1 MLCRAAGC
9 VITDANQT
17 LMARIGQVFHQAC
30 RGRPSGLHREPRPRP
45 AAFGN
50 APPIRVNS
58 PVFMEL
64 SNDLAAPAPTL
75 SITEI
80 LRGRNLFILG
90 STGFVGKVLLSMLLD
105 RFPEIGRA
113 YVMVR
118 RGSGT
123 DSEARFW
130 QSVVTSPAFDPLR
143 ARYGGPEGLAQVLR
157 QKVVVVD
164 GDITEPNLGLG
175 EAEAEKVAKDIDV
188 LINSSGRVTFNPP
201 LESALRTNVE
211 GTKNV
216 IAFAKRM
223 KRPALIHT
231 STCFVAGNR
240 SGEVWEDEKLD
251 GYFPRHQDLPGTRFS
266 VEQEM
271 ADNAAGAARIR
282 ELADDAQV
290 LAKLRQEARDRL
302 REEKRDFDDEGS
314 LKLAV
319 ARARKEWIRSEMTR
333 QGVERAANW
342 GWPNIYTY
350 TKSMGDQLVARE
362 TDIVRAIVR
371 PAIVESAVEYPFRGW
386 NEGFTTSAP
395 LVYLALKGQNMLPVA
410 PKLILDVV
418 PVDHVVAGMLMV
430 AAQAIV
436 EQPKLV
442 FQLSSGDLNPMRMDR
457 VTTLTGLYK
466 RQRFRDKE
474 TGNKFL
480 NELAARMEFRPV
492 DEEHFDRY
500 SLPTFNRAAKQ
511 VSKALGRIRPS
522 WGAGRFSEFLDR
534 MKKGVDEIE
543 RVTTEA
549 AENITLFRPFI
560 FENAYVFRADNIR
573 ALRDRLTPEDQKKL
587 VWGPEKLD
595 LYDYWMNIHF
605 PGLARWVLPE
615 LDETYA
621 ARPKQVYSYHD
632 LLELFD
638 ATTKLHATRTAL
650 RIERGKREEI
660 YSYADLQELAS
671 RIGVFLLG
679 HNVAAAERVM
689 LCAKNAPEW
698 SMAYFG
704 VLKAHATA
712 VPVDNELKIAELV
725 NLARAS
731 GAVGLLIGDEV
742 LERVGDGLA
751 QAFTEAGLPTRIWP
765 FSEAFALPDVD
776 VEKARLPLLARRVSP
791 DALASLI
798 FTSGTTGRPKGVML
812 THRNFTFMVSELSKI
827 FEFGVT
833 DGMLSLLPL
842 HHAFEFSAGLLAP
855 LSHGAQVT
863 YLSELTGD
871 AISSALKKGRVTA
884 IVGVPALWDLLRRR
898 LFQRFADK
906 SPVLEALMKVL
917 AAANFELRSR
927 TGFDLGV
934 LAFLPVHEGFG
945 GRIRYL
951 ISGGSALPADVM
963 KAFYGMGFNF
973 FEGYGLTETAPVL
986 TVTSP
991 KEKPI
996 AGSVGRPLPGV
1007 EVKIADPD
1015 ETTGVG
1021 EVIARGRN
1029 VMAGYWSDPDATA
1042 DAVRDGWFHT
1052 GDLGRFDDK
1061 GNLYLVGRSKDVIV
1075 DANGKNVYPDEVEEL
1090 YAGNPYVKEL
1100 SVVGVPD
1107 GIGEQVACAVVPDLE
1122 HDPALSPAEVHA
1134 KIEEHF
1140 RKISADLPIWKRVRA
1155 VHLWEGDLPKSAKR
1169 SVKRREVSAE
1179 IARQRRKTE
1188 ETKGALAVASG
1199 DRAQVGWLLDT
1210 VATVSGRRRADVQLG
1225 SRFGEL
1231 GFDSLMYAELSSAL
1245 ETAAVVLPES
1255 VDITTL
1261 GTVAEL
1267 QELLARG
1274 PVAAARERAAGR
1286 DDADG
1291 DIHVP
1296 SPVAAAGK
1304 RALALGQRLFYER
1317 VLDTKVKG
1325 GIHIPHHTS
1334 FIVAANHA
1342 SHLDMGAIKVA
1353 LGDAG
1358 TELASMAA
1366 ADYFFRGRYRRAY
1379 FKHFTNLVPMERSG
1393 SIRKS
1398 MEKTLEVLKRGRSLV
1413 VFPEGTRS
1421 VTGDVAEFLPS
1432 LGYLALRA
1440 EVGILPAHVAGS
1452 YEALPKGTAL
1462 PRARDL
1468 TVSFAPFLSPDWLA
1482 TLVAG
1487 LPQQEA
1493 WRLVAAFTQ
1502 RAVENLRDGL
1512 PTPLDIDAVRSAWDG
1527 RALGPIALRTRPVRR
1542 PLLKSVP

>member
-1 MLCRAAGC
+1 
-9 VITDANQT
+9 
-17 LMARIGQVFHQAC
+17 
-30 RGRPSGLHREPRPRP
+30 
-45 AAFGN
+45 
-50 APPIRVNS
+50 
-58 PVFMEL
+58 MEL
-64 SNDLAAPAPTL
+64 PKSVASKPGSSWSASEA
-75 SITEI
+75 
-80 LRGRNLFILG
+80 LRGRNLFVLG

-105 RFPEIGRA
+105 RYPDIGRA

-123 DSEARFW
+123 DSESRFW

-143 ARYGGPEGLAQVLR
+143 EKYGGQEGLAAVLR
-157 QKVVVVD
+157 KKVVVVD
-164 GDITEPNLGLG
+164 GDITEPNLGLTDV
-175 EAEAEKVAKDIDV
+175 EAQKVAQDIDV

-240 SGEVWEDEKLD
+240 SGEVWEDEELD
-251 GYFPRHQDLPGTRFS
+251 GYFPKRAELSGTHFS

-271 ADNAAGAARIR
+271 IDNALGAARIR
-282 ELADDAQV
+282 QLADDAQV
-290 LAKLRQEARDRL
+290 LAGLRREARERM
-302 REEKRDFDDEGS
+302 REENRDPDDEAA

-319 ARARKEWIRSEMTR
+319 ARARKEWIRSEMTK
-333 QGVERAANW
+333 QGVERAAAW

-362 TDIVRAIVR
+362 TGIVRAIVR
-371 PAIVESAVEYPFRGW
+371 PAIVESAVAYPFRGW

-395 LVYLALKGQNMLPVA
+395 LVYLALKGQNVLPVSS
-410 PKLILDVV
+410 KLILDVV
-418 PVDHVVAGMLMV
+418 PVDHVVAAMLMV

-474 TGNKFL
+474 TGNRFV

-492 DEEHFDRY
+492 TEEHFDRY
-500 SLPTFNRAAKQ
+500 SIPTIKRAAKQ
-511 VSKALGRIRPS
+511 VSKTLGRIRPR
-522 WGAGRFSEFLDR
+522 WGAGRFTAVMDR
-534 MKKGVDEIE
+534 VIKGFDEID

-549 AENITLFRPFI
+549 AENIELFRPFI

-573 ALRDRLTPEDQKKL
+573 ALRDRLGPEDQARL
-587 VWGPEKLD
+587 HWGPEKLD

-621 ARPKQVYSYHD
+621 QRPKQVYSYHD

-638 ATTKLHATRTAL
+638 TTTKLHAPRVAL
-650 RIERGKREEI
+650 RIERGKREQI
-660 YSYADLQELAS
+660 YTYADLRELAG
-671 RIGVFLLG
+671 RVGVFLLG
-679 HNVAAAERVM
+679 AGVAAGQRVI

-704 VLKAHATA
+704 VLKAGGTV
-712 VPVDNELKIAELV
+712 VPVDHELKVAELV
-725 NLARAS
+725 NVARAS
-731 GAVGLLIGDEV
+731 AAVGLLLGDELFDKHGEAV
-742 LERVGDGLA
+742 ARGLA
-751 QAFTEAGLPTRIWP
+751 EAGLPTKIWP
-765 FSEAFALPDVD
+765 FAEAFALPELA
-776 VEKARLPLLARRVSP
+776 VERERGATLARRAGP

-798 FTSGTTGRPKGVML
+798 FTSGTTGNPKGVML

-827 FEFGVT
+827 FEFGVN

-842 HHAFEFSAGLLAP
+842 HHAFEFATGLLVP
-855 LSHGAQVT
+855 LAHGAQVT
-863 YLSELTGD
+863 YLAELTGD
-871 AISSALKKGRVTA
+871 AISSTLKQGRVTA

-906 SPVLEALMKVL
+906 SPLLEGFVKLL

-927 TGFDLGV
+927 TGVDLGI
-934 LAFLPVHEGFG
+934 LIFLPVHEGFG

-996 AGSVGRPLPGV
+996 AGSVGRPLPGI
-1007 EVKIADPD
+1007 EVQIAEPD
-1015 ETTGVG
+1015 GATGVG

-1029 VMAGYWSDPDATA
+1029 VMAGYWENPEATA
-1042 DAVRDGWFHT
+1042 AAIRDGWFHT
-1052 GDLGRFDDK
+1052 GDLGRFDAD

-1075 DANGKNVYPDEVEEL
+1075 DANGKNVYPDEVEDL
-1090 YAGNPYVKEL
+1090 YGGNPFIKEL

-1107 GIGEQVACAVVPDLE
+1107 GTGEQVVCAVVSNLE
-1122 HDPALSPAEVHA
+1122 QDPSLSRPEVEA

-1140 RKISADLPIWKRVRA
+1140 RKISADQPIWKRVRG
-1155 VHLWEGDLPKSAKR
+1155 VHFWEGDLPKSAKR
-1169 SVKRREVSAE
+1169 SVKRREVAAE

-1199 DRAQVGWLLDT
+1199 DRGQVSWLLET
-1210 VATVSGRRRADVQLG
+1210 IATVSGRRRSDLQLG

-1245 ETAAVVLPES
+1245 ENAGATLPES
-1255 VDITTL
+1255 VDVTTI
-1261 GTVAEL
+1261 GTIAEL
-1267 QELLARG
+1267 HDLLSRG
-1274 PVAAARERAAGR
+1274 PVAAARERAAR
-1286 DDADG
+1286 DGGAGDDS

-1296 SPVAAAGK
+1296 SAVSAAGK
-1304 RALALGQRLFYER
+1304 RGLALAQRLFYER
-1317 VLDTKVKG
+1317 VLETNVKG
-1325 GIHIPHHTS
+1325 EGHIPQHTS
-1334 FIVAANHA
+1334 FIVAANHC

-1358 TELASMAA
+1358 KDLASMAA
-1366 ADYFFRGRYRRAY
+1366 ADYFFKGRYRRAY

-1398 MEKTLEVLKRGRSLV
+1398 MDTTHEVLRRGRSMV

-1421 VTGDVAEFLPS
+1421 VSGELADFLPS

-1440 EVGILPAHVAGS
+1440 EVGILPAHIAGS
-1452 YEALPKGTAL
+1452 FEALPKGAAV
-1462 PRARDL
+1462 PRARSL
-1468 TVSFAPFLSPDWLA
+1468 TVSFGPFLPSDWLVSL
-1482 TLVAG
+1482 TKG
-1487 LPQQEA
+1487 LSAQEG
-1493 WRLVAAFTQ
+1493 WRLVAAFAQ
-1502 RAVENLRDGL
+1502 RAVENLRDGV
-1512 PTPLDIDAVRSAWDG
+1512 PTALDADAARAAWDG
-1527 RALGPIALRTRPVRR
+1527 RLLGPIAVRARAPRRRVLRSMP
-1542 PLLKSVP
+1542 

>member
-1 MLCRAAGC
+1 
-9 VITDANQT
+9 
-17 LMARIGQVFHQAC
+17 
-30 RGRPSGLHREPRPRP
+30 
-45 AAFGN
+45 
-50 APPIRVNS
+50 
-58 PVFMEL
+58 MEL
-64 SNDLAAPAPTL
+64 PNALAAPAL
-75 SITEI
+75 SVTEI
-80 LRGRNLFILG
+80 FRGRNLFILG
-90 STGFVGKVLLSMLLD
+90 STGFVGKVLLSLLLE

-143 ARYGGPEGLAQVLR
+143 ARYGGPDGLAAVLR

-164 GDITEPNLGLG
+164 GDITEPNLGLSD
-175 EAEAEKVAKDIDV
+175 AEAERVAKDIDV

-223 KRPALIHT
+223 RRPALIHT

-240 SGEVWEDEKLD
+240 SGEVWEDEELD
-251 GYFPRHQDLPGTRFS
+251 GYYPRHKELSGTRFS

-290 LAKLRQEARDRL
+290 LAQLRREARERL
-302 REEKRDFDDEGS
+302 RLEKRDPDDEAT

-333 QGVERAANW
+333 QGMERAAKW

-362 TDIVRAIVR
+362 TGIVRAIVR

-395 LVYLALKGQNMLPVA
+395 LVYLALKGQNTLPVS

-418 PVDHVVAGMLMV
+418 PVDYIAAAMLMV
-430 AAQAIV
+430 AAQAMV

-474 TGNKFL
+474 TGNRFL

-492 DEEHFDRY
+492 TQEHFDRY
-500 SLPTFNRAAKQ
+500 SLPTIRRAAKRI
-511 VSKALGRIRPS
+511 SSTLGRIRPS
-522 WGAGRFSEFLDR
+522 WGAGRFSEVVDR
-534 MKKGVDEIE
+534 LKRGVDEID
-543 RVTTEA
+543 RVTSEA
-549 AENITLFRPFI
+549 AENIELFRPFI
-560 FENAYVFRADNIR
+560 FDNAYVFRADNIR
-573 ALRDRLTPEDQKKL
+573 ALRDRLAPEDQKKL
-587 VWGPEKLD
+587 PWAPEKLD

-605 PGLARWVLPE
+605 PGLAKWVLPE

-638 ATTKLHATRTAL
+638 ATTKLHATRVAV

-660 YSYADLQELAS
+660 YTYADLQELAS
-671 RIGVFLLG
+671 RVGVFLLG
-679 HNVAAAERVM
+679 QGVAPAERIM
-689 LCAKNAPEW
+689 LCAKNSPEW
-698 SMAYFG
+698 SMGYFG
-704 VLKAHATA
+704 ILKAHATA
-712 VPVDNELKIAELV
+712 VPVDHESKVAELV
-725 NLARAS
+725 NVARAS
-731 GAVGLLIGDEV
+731 GALGLLIGDDV
-742 LERVGDGLA
+742 LDKHGPALA
-751 QAFTEAGLPTRIWP
+751 EALREAGLATKLWP
-765 FSEAFALPDVD
+765 FAEAFALPELE
-776 VEKARLPLLARRVSP
+776 VEKSRLPALARRANP

-833 DGMLSLLPL
+833 DGMLSVLPL
-842 HHAFEFSAGLLAP
+842 HHTFEFSAGLLAP

-917 AAANFELRSR
+917 AAGNFELRSR
-927 TGFDLGV
+927 TGLDLGV

-1007 EVKIADPD
+1007 EVKIAEPDPV
-1015 ETTGVG
+1015 TGVG

-1029 VMAGYWSDPDATA
+1029 VMAGYWENADATA
-1042 DAVRDGWFHT
+1042 DAIRDGWFHT
-1052 GDLGRFDDK
+1052 GDLGRFDEK

-1075 DANGKNVYPDEVEEL
+1075 DANGKNVYPDELEEL
-1090 YAGNPYVKEL
+1090 YAGSPYVKEL

-1107 GIGEQVACAVVPDLE
+1107 GIGEQVACAIVPEPEHQPPLSRAELE
-1122 HDPALSPAEVHA
+1122 A

-1140 RKISADLPIWKRVRA
+1140 RKVSADLPIWKRVRA
-1155 VHLWEGDLPKSAKR
+1155 LHFWEGDLPKTAKR
-1169 SVKRREVSAE
+1169 SVKRREVAAE

-1199 DRAQVGWLLDT
+1199 DRAQVSWLLDT
-1210 VATVSGRRRADVQLG
+1210 VATVSGRRRAEVQLG

-1245 ETAAVVLPES
+1245 EAAGAVLPES
-1255 VDITTL
+1255 VDVTTL

-1274 PVAAARERAAGR
+1274 PVAAARERAAGHDGGV
-1286 DDADG
+1286 DDD
-1291 DIHVP
+1291 DLHVP
-1296 SPVAAAGK
+1296 SAVASAGK

-1317 VLDTKVKG
+1317 VLETKVRG
-1325 GIHIPHHTS
+1325 AIHVPQHTS

-1358 TELASMAA
+1358 RDLASMAA

-1379 FKHFTNLVPMERSG
+1379 FKHFTNLVPMERTG

-1398 MEKTLEVLKRGRSLV
+1398 MEKTLEVLERGRSMV

-1421 VTGDVAEFLPS
+1421 VTGELAEFLPS

-1452 YEALPKGTAL
+1452 FQALPKGTAV
-1462 PRARDL
+1462 PRARAL
-1468 TVSFAPFLSPDWLA
+1468 TVSFGPFLSPDWLA
-1482 TLVAG
+1482 ALAAG

-1502 RAVENLRDGL
+1502 RVVENLRDGVA
-1512 PTPLDIDAVRSAWDG
+1512 TALDVDAVRSAWDG
-1527 RALGPIALRTRPVRR
+1527 RALGPVAVRTRPVRR